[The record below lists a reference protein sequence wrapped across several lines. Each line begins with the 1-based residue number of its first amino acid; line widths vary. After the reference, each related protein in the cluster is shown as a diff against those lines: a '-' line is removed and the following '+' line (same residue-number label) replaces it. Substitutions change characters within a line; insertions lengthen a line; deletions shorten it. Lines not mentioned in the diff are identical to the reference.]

1 MIIKPFFCDFIVNTY
16 TITINHLRENY
27 NYHTLP
33 IRFHMNIYEHTVNCH
48 TYWIVVLFYPSITHI
63 KYIGTSDHHPF
74 IDEFSTFP
82 TIQRAW
88 GTPMTMETLYPSYF
102 SGFTLVI
109 SGFTLFIS
117 GFTLVISRLTLV
129 ISVVVYLT
137 NIPLSQN
144 QGELPHFVSG
154 MSHWISISFFQ
165 NIETRTKQNIP

>member
-1 MIIKPFFCDFIVNTY
+1 M
-16 TITINHLRENY
+16 
-27 NYHTLP
+27 
-33 IRFHMNIYEHTVNCH
+33 
-48 TYWIVVLFYPSITHI
+48 
-63 KYIGTSDHHPF
+63 GTSDHHPF

-109 SGFTLFIS
+109 SGFTLVISGFTLVIS

-144 QGELPHFVSG
+144 QGELPHFVNG
-154 MSHWISISFFQ
+154 MSH
-165 NIETRTKQNIP
+165 